1 MVVPGHDKPRRR
13 CIVVDL
19 DRGTTSVAPFKEKLR
34 ALYGYAISEE
44 YQELFGTDLCM
55 VAYATTAGKQRLYQ
69 MIEWC
74 EQELEQQRLE
84 HDANLYRFTAL
95 PEEITPL
102 TLFCEEVWYKAFES
116 EPVSL
121 LWKQQI

>member
-1 MVVPGHDKPRRR
+1 MVLPDRPKPRRR
-13 CIVVDL
+13 CIVVEL

-55 VAYATTAGKQRLYQ
+55 VAYATTAGRQRLSQ

-84 HDANLYRFTAL
+84 HEANLYRFTAL

-102 TLFCEEVWYKAFES
+102 TLFCSPVWYKPFKS

-121 LWKQQI
+121 LWK